1 MKTTIER
8 TRDEQGSYSYHTV
21 HKGQL
26 PIQSTDTHYQ
36 CNVTRNEITIYP
48 ITHCQSITVAA
59 YYEER
64 KLSQNR
70 TTE

>member
-1 MKTTIER
+1 METTIER
-8 TRDEQGSYSYHTV
+8 TRDEQGCYNYHTV

-26 PIQSTDTHYQ
+26 PIQSIDTHYH
-36 CNVTRNEITIYP
+36 CNLIRNAITIYP

-64 KLSQNR
+64 KLSLNH
-70 TTE
+70 TT